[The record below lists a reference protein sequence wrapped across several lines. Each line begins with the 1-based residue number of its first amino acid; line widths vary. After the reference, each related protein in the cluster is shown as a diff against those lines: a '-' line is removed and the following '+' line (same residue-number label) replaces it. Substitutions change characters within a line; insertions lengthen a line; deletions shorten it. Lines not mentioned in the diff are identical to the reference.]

1 MKGDKENPISN
12 FSEISEVSTDVVYFV
27 CEQCKKVS
35 HKRKAIIKSFL
46 LCRTCIT
53 KNNNLRKYGVENVS
67 QLQSIKDKKKETCLN
82 HFGVEYSWQS
92 SIVKEKIK
100 KTNIERF
107 GTDNPAKSDKI
118 KQKIEKTNIERYGT
132 KCSLN
137 NDDVRKKAKETC
149 VKHYGVEY
157 SLSSEEVQNKA
168 KKTIEQKYGV
178 SNVGQNEEIKA
189 KIKDTLV
196 ERYGVENAYQI
207 PEIKAKQKKIF
218 EENQDSIL
226 QKMQDTFLKKY
237 GVKNPMQNE
246 SIRKSVKHKFYFDN
260 NTFDSNDEILFY
272 KRLKDMGVDFEMQV
286 KYPKAFIINDKE
298 NFTYIDFYLSE
309 KDMYIE
315 IKGRHFFDENF
326 LPQFPYKKGKY
337 AESGKLKWEKKF
349 EFLIKENVNII
360 VVIDNKFFNVTK
372 GGFDEYFN

>member
-1 MKGDKENPISN
+1 MKGTEQNPIN
-12 FSEISEVSTDVVYFV
+12 DISELSTVDPVYFI
-27 CEQCKKVS
+27 CEKCKKVS
-35 HKRKAIIKSFL
+35 KKGRFYIKDRL
-46 LCRTCIT
+46 ICRSCLT
-53 KNNNLRKYGVENVS
+53 KENNLKKYGVENVS
-67 QLQSIKDKKKETCLN
+67 QLRSIKDKKKETCLK

-92 SIVKEKIK
+92 SVVKEKIK

-107 GTDNPAKSDKI
+107 GTDNPAKSDEI

-207 PEIKAKQKKIF
+207 PEIKAKQKKVF

-237 GVKNPMQNE
+237 GVKNPMQSE
-246 SIRKSVKHKFYFDN
+246 LIRKSVKHKFYFDN

-272 KRLKDMGVDFEMQV
+272 KRLKELGIDFEMQV
-286 KYPKAFIINDKE
+286 KYPKTFIINDKE
-298 NFTYIDFYLSE
+298 NSTYIDFYLPE

>member
-1 MKGDKENPISN
+1 MKGTEQNPIN
-12 FSEISEVSTDVVYFV
+12 DISELSTVDPVYFI
-27 CEQCKKVS
+27 CEKCKKVS
-35 HKRKAIIKSFL
+35 KKGRFYIKDRL
-46 LCRTCIT
+46 ICRSCLT
-53 KNNNLRKYGVENVS
+53 KENNLKKYGVENVS
-67 QLQSIKDKKKETCLN
+67 QLRSIKDKKKETCLK

-107 GTDNPAKSDKI
+107 GTDNPAKSDEI

-196 ERYGVENAYQI
+196 EKYSVENAYQI
-207 PEIKAKQKKIF
+207 PEIKAKQKKVF
-218 EENQDSIL
+218 EENQDLIL

-237 GVKNPMQNE
+237 GVKNPMQSE

-260 NTFDSNDEILFY
+260 KTFDSNDEILFY
-272 KRLKDMGVDFEMQV
+272 KRLKEMGVGFEMQV

-298 NFTYIDFYLSE
+298 NFTYIDFYLPE

>member
-1 MKGDKENPISN
+1 MKGTEQNPIN
-12 FSEISEVSTDVVYFV
+12 DISELSTVDPVYFI
-27 CEQCKKVS
+27 CEKCKKVS
-35 HKRKAIIKSFL
+35 KKGRFYIKDRL
-46 LCRTCIT
+46 ICRSCLT
-53 KNNNLRKYGVENVS
+53 KENNLKKYGVENVS
-67 QLQSIKDKKKETCLN
+67 QLRSIKDKKKETCLK

-92 SIVKEKIK
+92 SVVKEKIK

-107 GTDNPAKSDKI
+107 GTDNPAKSDEI

-168 KKTIEQKYGV
+168 KNTIEQKYGV

-189 KIKDTLV
+189 KIKDTLI

-207 PEIKAKQKKIF
+207 PEIKEKQKKVF
-218 EENQDSIL
+218 EENQDLIL

-237 GVKNPMQNE
+237 GVKNPMQSE

-272 KRLKDMGVDFEMQV
+272 KRLKELGIDFEMQV
-286 KYPKAFIINDKE
+286 KYSKTFIINGKE
-298 NFTYIDFYLSE
+298 NFTYIDFYLPE

>member
-1 MKGDKENPISN
+1 MKGTEQNPIN
-12 FSEISEVSTDVVYFV
+12 DISELSSTVDPVYFI
-27 CEQCKKVS
+27 CEKCKKVS
-35 HKRKAIIKSFL
+35 KKGRFYIKDRL
-46 LCRTCIT
+46 ICRSCLT
-53 KNNNLRKYGVENVS
+53 KENNLKKYGVENVS
-67 QLQSIKDKKKETCLN
+67 QLRSIKDKKKETCLK
-82 HFGVEYSWQS
+82 HFGVECSWQS
-92 SIVKEKIK
+92 SVVKEKIK

-107 GTDNPAKSDKI
+107 GTDNPAKSDEI

-132 KCSLN
+132 KCTLN

-149 VKHYGVEY
+149 IKHYGVEY

-168 KKTIEQKYGV
+168 KKTVEQKYGV

-189 KIKDTLV
+189 KIKDTLI

-207 PEIKAKQKKIF
+207 PEIKEKQKKVF
-218 EENQDSIL
+218 EENQDLIL

-237 GVKNPMQNE
+237 GVKNPMQSE

-272 KRLKDMGVDFEMQV
+272 KRLKELGIDFEMQV
-286 KYPKAFIINDKE
+286 KYSKTFIINGKE
-298 NFTYIDFYLSE
+298 NFTYIDFYLPE

-337 AESGKLKWEKKF
+337 AESGKLKWEMKF

>member
-1 MKGDKENPISN
+1 MKGTEQNPISN
-12 FSEISEVSTDVVYFV
+12 ISELPTVDTVYFI
-27 CEQCKKVS
+27 CEKCKKVS
-35 HKRKAIIKSFL
+35 KKRRVLIKDRL
-46 LCRTCIT
+46 ICRNCLT
-53 KNNNLRKYGVENVS
+53 KESNLKKYGVENVS
-67 QLQSIKDKKKETCLN
+67 QLTSIKNKKAQTCLS
-82 HFGVEYSWQS
+82 HFGVSCSFQS
-92 SIVKEKIK
+92 NEVKEKIK

-107 GTDNPAKSDKI
+107 GSENPAKSEEI
-118 KQKIEKTNIERYGT
+118 KKKNEKKNIKRYGS

-149 VKHYGVEY
+149 IKHYGVEY
-157 SLSSEEVQNKA
+157 SLSSSEVQNKV
-168 KKTIEQKYGV
+168 KNTIEQKYGV
-178 SNVGQNEEIKA
+178 SNVGQNEEIKT
-189 KIKDTLV
+189 KIKDTLI
-196 ERYGVENAYQI
+196 EKYGVENAYQI
-207 PEIKAKQKKIF
+207 PEIKAKQKKAF
-218 EENQDSIL
+218 EENKDLIL

-237 GVKNPMQNE
+237 GVKNPMQSE

-260 NTFDSNDEILFY
+260 NVFDSNDEILFY
-272 KRLKDMGVDFEMQV
+272 KRLKELNINFEMQV

-298 NFTYIDFYLSE
+298 NFTYIDFYLPE

-326 LPQFPYKKGKY
+326 LPQFPYKKGEH

-372 GGFDEYFN
+372 GGFDDYFN